1 MTVEIW
7 SDVVCPFCY
16 IGKRRFEQALKQLK
30 AGERVEVIWR
40 SYQLDPELE
49 SNPALNALQSLAERK
64 GWSLEQASEAVQYVT
79 EMAEEEGL
87 EYRYD
92 KTVVANTF
100 DAHRFA
106 HFAKQQ
112 GKQSE
117 AEERLFAA
125 YFTEGKNIA
134 DYEVLAEIAGAIGLD
149 TVAVKEALASGAY
162 AEEVKQDVSLARQF
176 GVRGVPYFVFD
187 RKYAVSGA
195 QETAMFVQALE
206 RGL

>member
-16 IGKRRFEQALKQLK
+16 IGKRRFEQALEQLK
-30 AGERVEVIWR
+30 VGESVEVIWR

-49 SNPALNALQSLAERK
+49 SDSSLNALQSLAERK
-64 GWSLEQASEAVQYVT
+64 GWSLEQATEAVQYVT
-79 EMAEEEGL
+79 EMAAEEGL
-87 EYRYD
+87 PYHYD

-134 DYEVLAEIAGAIGLD
+134 DFGVLAEIGRAIGLD
-149 TVAVKEALASGAY
+149 PVAVEKALTDGSFAEA
-162 AEEVKQDVSLARQF
+162 VKQDIALARQF
-176 GVRGVPYFVFD
+176 GVRGVPFFVFD

-206 RGL
+206 RVL